1 MLLPEVEVVSV
12 FLICIFLVM
21 LVEGR
26 MAEEGTTLSR
36 IVSPCWHQQNG
47 SCISRC
53 AVRTD
58 LTG

>member
-26 MAEEGTTLSR
+26 MAEEGTTCQGLFLL
-36 IVSPCWHQQNG
+36 VG
-47 SCISRC
+47 ISRMGL
-53 AVRTD
+53 ALVD
-58 LTG
+58 VPLGQI